1 MRDTCRCEITFQNFK
16 CEIELGTQF
25 ACQFLHMRVNAFC
38 IFEIAHVAELIELI
52 KADGLR
58 GKNGQNLLEVLGG
71 SCHNGNACAR
81 EGNF

>member
-1 MRDTCRCEITFQNFK
+1 MRDACGNEVALK
-16 CEIELGTQF
+16 DLVGEVKLGAQLF
-25 ACQFLHMRVNAFC
+25 CQLLHMRENVIG
-38 IFEIAHVAELIELI
+38 IFEVAHVAELIELI